1 MRRTPPPL
9 LALKVEG
16 GGADRGLPAASKG
29 GKGKGADALLKPPE
43 GNTDTLIL
51 ASLTL
56 VRLLTYRV

>member
-1 MRRTPPPL
+1 M